1 MMSCNKRRPSSH
13 HLFPFLA
20 TTADFPA
27 VSYSGR
33 ASDSLRILVAQAGS
47 TLSLVLCLI
56 LFKMALYNLLAT
68 GGASQNVSQSTEVSH
83 TPLSL
88 LLLRDQEDKTELQ
101 QSLDLLV
108 SSQACADLLACLN
121 YGLEVRVESAE
132 DYARCKRSYAGCRG
146 QGLLPHLNRLLRAV
160 DERE

>member
-1 MMSCNKRRPSSH
+1 M
-13 HLFPFLA
+13 
-20 TTADFPA
+20 
-27 VSYSGR
+27 
-33 ASDSLRILVAQAGS
+33 AQAGS

-68 GGASQNVSQSTEVSH
+68 GGASQNVSQSIEVAH